1 MNITVTAHRWEG
13 GWELHHGDEPI
24 TQVSTLDRASEQVR
38 DYLDTV
44 QPDIDHSSWTITVTP
59 ELGTLGEEVAAAR
72 AATEAASE
80 ASIAA
85 ARQAR
90 EVVRHLRA
98 AGLSVTDAAAVLGVS
113 RGRISQLANA

>member
-1 MNITVTAHRWEG
+1 M
-13 GWELHHGDEPI
+13 
-24 TQVSTLDRASEQVR
+24 
-38 DYLDTV
+38 
-44 QPDIDHSSWTITVTP
+44 TP

-72 AATEAASE
+72 AATEAASA

-113 RGRISQLANA
+113 RGRILQLANA